1 MIDIETAAQISAL
14 NIVVATLV
22 QAHHDHQQL
31 DRLLVERYNNSKTQL
46 SPQGDQMLVKS
57 LQFWQQQLRHNK

>member
-1 MIDIETAAQISAL
+1 M
-14 NIVVATLV
+14 VVAALV

-31 DRLLVERYNNSKTQL
+31 ERLLVERYNNSKSQL

-57 LQFWQQQLRHNK
+57 LQFWQQQLRHNNK